1 MDRTGA
7 EGMGKALRRTGKRFA
22 LNMGFVLWVLVFFS
36 CRESAS
42 VPEEVS
48 AGDSLRGVEQADS
61 AYGMDV
67 SGLEEQTYTITS
79 GQSLSGIFGKLGVSA
94 VVSQDLIEQASALMD
109 LRSLRAGHSYRVFC
123 RKGSDGK
130 PVCMVYEPNPR
141 SYLVF
146 RWSDTLPQVYKE
158 EKPMRL
164 VQKTAA
170 GIITHSLYQ
179 SVVEQGLNPVLCYR
193 LDDIFKWSVD
203 FFALAKGDRFRVVY
217 EEWEADSV
225 PMGVERIVAA
235 SFLHR
240 GKEQFAYRFEQNGQV
255 GYYDAAGQSM
265 KTRFLKAPLE
275 YSRISSKFS
284 KNRMHPVLKRVKPHL
299 GTDYAAPHGT
309 PIVAVADGI
318 VTDAR
323 FAKGNG
329 NYVKLKHDGT
339 YTTQYLHMSRFAPGI
354 RSGVRVRQGQ
364 VIGFVGSTGLATG
377 PHLCYR
383 FWKNG
388 KQVDPFREQPQATVP
403 LDSKYLGAFKAST
416 DTLAPRLMA
425 LSFHENLL
433 GEAAQTVSLFI
444 P

>member
-7 EGMGKALRRTGKRFA
+7 KGMGKALKRF
-22 LNMGFVLWVLVFFS
+22 GFFRLPIRVFVPILMFLVS
-36 CRESAS
+36 CGKTEKQAK
-42 VPEEVS
+42 EVS
-48 AGDSLRGVEQADS
+48 PSDSLAGIAQADS
-61 AYGMDV
+61 AYGMDIR
-67 SGLEEQTYTITS
+67 GLEEQIFTISS

-94 VVSQDLIEQASALMD
+94 DISQELIAQAGGLMD
-109 LRSLRAGHSYRVFC
+109 LKSLRAGHSYRVFC
-123 RKGSDGK
+123 RKGPDGK

-146 RWSDTLPQVYKE
+146 QWSDTVPRVYKE

-164 VQKTAA
+164 VQKSAA
-170 GIITHSLYQ
+170 GIITQSLYH
-179 SVVEQGLNPVLCYR
+179 SIVEQGLNPVLCYR

-225 PMGVERIVAA
+225 SMGIERIVAA

-240 GKEQFAYRFEQNGQV
+240 GKEQFAYRFERDGQV
-255 GYYDAAGQSM
+255 GFYDASGQSM

-309 PIVAVADGI
+309 PIVSVADGV

-323 FAKGNG
+323 FASGNG
-329 NYVKLKHDGT
+329 NYVKVKHDGT
-339 YTTQYLHMSRFAPGI
+339 YTTQYLHMSRFAPGV
-354 RSGVRVRQGQ
+354 RAGVRVRQGQ

-403 LDSKYLGAFKAST
+403 LDSRYLSAFKASVNE
-416 DTLAPRLMA
+416 LAPKLLS

-433 GEAAQTVSLFI
+433 GEAAQTVELFI

>member
-1 MDRTGA
+1 
-7 EGMGKALRRTGKRFA
+7 MGKATLNLAYISRLLAKLILA
-22 LNMGFVLWVLVFFS
+22 LGLFLS
-36 CRESAS
+36 CGEGGAPGELSAT
-42 VPEEVS
+42 
-48 AGDSLRGVEQADS
+48 DSLAGIEQADS

-67 SGLEEQTYTITS
+67 TGLEEQTYTIAS
-79 GQSLSGIFGKLGVSA
+79 GQSLSGIFGQLGIPDSSA
-94 VVSQDLIEQASALMD
+94 RQLISQADTLMD
-109 LRSLRAGHSYRVFC
+109 LRSLKAGHTYRVFC
-123 RKGSDGK
+123 RSGPDGK

-146 RWSDTLPQVYKE
+146 RWSDSRPEVYKE
-158 EKPMRL
+158 EKAMRL

-170 GIITHSLYQ
+170 GIITQSLYQ
-179 SVVEQGLNPVLCYR
+179 TVVDQGLNPVLCYR

-217 EEWEADSV
+217 EEWMADSISL
-225 PMGVERIVAA
+225 GIERIVSA

-240 GKEQFAYRFEQNGQV
+240 GKEQFAYRFEQAGQV
-255 GYYDAAGQSM
+255 GFYDALGQSM

-309 PIVAVADGI
+309 PIVTVADGV
-318 VTDAR
+318 VTEAR
-323 FAKGNG
+323 FARGNG
-329 NYVKLKHDGT
+329 NYVKVKHDGT

-354 RSGVRVRQGQ
+354 RSGMRVRQGQ

-403 LDSKYLGAFKAST
+403 LDSRHMGAFKAGV
-416 DTLAPRLMA
+416 DTLSPVL
-425 LSFHENLL
+425 LSISFHENLVR
-433 GEAAQTVSLFI
+433 EASQTVQLYI

>member
-1 MDRTGA
+1 
-7 EGMGKALRRTGKRFA
+7 MGKALKRYEGGRWPIRVCVPLLAFLVSCGKSEKQA
-22 LNMGFVLWVLVFFS
+22 K
-36 CRESAS
+36 
-42 VPEEVS
+42 EVS
-48 AGDSLRGVEQADS
+48 PSDSLAGIVQADS
-61 AYGMDV
+61 AYGMDLNN
-67 SGLEEQTYTITS
+67 LEEQTYTISS

-94 VVSQDLIEQASALMD
+94 PVSEQLISQASSLMD
-109 LRSLRAGHSYRVFC
+109 MRSLRAGHSYRVFC
-123 RKGSDGK
+123 RKGADGK

-141 SYLVF
+141 YYLVF
-146 RWSDTLPQVYKE
+146 QWSDSVPRVYKE
-158 EKPMRL
+158 EKTMRL
-164 VQKTAA
+164 VQKSAA
-170 GIITHSLYQ
+170 GIITQSLYQ
-179 SVVEQGLNPVLCYR
+179 TVVDQGLDPVLCYR

-217 EEWEADSV
+217 EEWEADSAS
-225 PMGVERIVAA
+225 MGIERIVAA

-240 GKEQFAYRFEQNGQV
+240 GKEQFAYRFEHDGQV
-255 GYYDAAGQSM
+255 GYYDVEGQSM

-309 PIVAVADGI
+309 PIVTVADGI

-329 NYVKLKHDGT
+329 NYVKVKHDGV

-354 RSGVRVRQGQ
+354 RGGVRVRQGQ

-403 LDSKYLGAFKAST
+403 LDSKYLAAFKASV
-416 DTLAPRLMA
+416 DTLAPRLTG
-425 LSFHENLL
+425 LSFHENLFV
-433 GEAAQTVSLFI
+433 EASQTVELFI

>member
-1 MDRTGA
+1 MGAALSRTGRRC
-7 EGMGKALRRTGKRFA
+7 ALK
-22 LNMGFVLWVLVFFS
+22 MGFLLWVLVLLS
-36 CRESAS
+36 CQESAA
-42 VPEEVS
+42 PPQEVS
-48 AGDSLRGVEQADS
+48 SGDSLRGVEQADS

-67 SGLEEQTYTITS
+67 TGLVEQTYTIAS
-79 GQSLSGIFGKLGVSA
+79 GQSLSGIFAKLGVSA
-94 VVSQDLIEQASALMD
+94 TASQELIQQASAWMD

-123 RKGSDGK
+123 RKGADGK
-130 PVCMVYEPNPR
+130 PVCMVYEPNPQ

-146 RWSDTLPQVYKE
+146 RWSDSLQVYKE

-170 GIITHSLYQ
+170 GIITQSLYQ
-179 SVVEQGLNPVLCYR
+179 SVVDQGLNPVLCYR

-217 EEWEADSV
+217 EEWVADSV
-225 PMGVERIVAA
+225 SMGIERIVAA

-240 GKEQFAYRFEQNGQV
+240 GKEQFAYRFEQQGQV
-255 GYYDAAGQSM
+255 GFYDATGQSM

-284 KNRMHPVLKRVKPHL
+284 KNRLHPVLKRVKPHL

-309 PIVAVADGI
+309 PIVSVADGV

-323 FAKGNG
+323 FARGNG
-329 NYVKLKHDGT
+329 NYVKVKHDGT

-403 LDSKYLGAFKAST
+403 LDSKYLAAFKASI
-416 DTLAPRLMA
+416 DTLAPKLLA
-425 LSFHENLL
+425 LSFHEHLL
-433 GEAAQTVSLFI
+433 GEAAQTVELFI